1 MELSALKFY
10 FIPGLFT
17 LSLDLS
23 KCVDLK
29 KPLWYF
35 AEDNRIVG
43 LYFSIFV
50 MKENILRVLLS
61 LFIVITFF
69 TVYRNS
75 SQNYSEKLTDGLSLF
90 SVKSDMPADE
100 DRTGRG
106 KKRRKASMSFKT
118 ALGLSANNL
127 LTKKARTILIA
138 IAGSIGIIGIALIQ
152 ALDYNSGAAKYKLLT
167 TSDNMIVFLPFEE
180 FCERGKN
187 ITCFTLYCKTSDK
200 DKVYAAYEQAGL
212 EVTEYKDVVGVTH
225 NDFLIQIISGLIY
238 LLAVLLYTVHNAKKS
253 VLLRMDGFS
262 VADITAR
269 ECVKVLPYGVIAF
282 LICFVL
288 SALYIGLNVR
298 LSVTEYFVSGLGT
311 YRNALSILILA
322 VIIRIVFTFLF
333 CKEKY
338 IKGAFPGKMMYFL
351 ISTVKTL
358 AIALLTLSIT
368 SFVLDVFIPD
378 VVAYMSLNKNSDK
391 IEGLVY
397 FTQIKGGVEQSDLSE
412 SQFAPK
418 LMDFYHDAVIDYDA
432 IVCDTYD
439 YLLDDN
445 GIPLYTDNAKA
456 GFGPSIE
463 VNNNYLKENE
473 VYDLEGNRIYEE
485 SLEPDCLTILIP
497 DDYQWDEQLL
507 VRYDGIDYYPD
518 LKVVF
523 KEYDSQRSR
532 LYVYLIGGMGSN
544 QGILSPA
551 PAIKVVNDYSLEN
564 DWHFKYDL
572 LLNILYGRTM
582 FRTHTDNPSAELEP
596 LIKKYDCQDIIDGIV
611 PLETELNKR
620 IEDSWKGVLSSL
632 LILSSLIFVTAVT
645 TSFATDF
652 YCRNQRHL
660 IAARALSGYSFTGTF
675 RFHVLVLCLEYT
687 AVFIAGVAA
696 AFNTGKVW
704 VPLTVTLIIVISDLI
719 TNILR
724 CRMQLKKNVYQI
736 SKGEM

>member
-1 MELSALKFY
+1 
-10 FIPGLFT
+10 
-17 LSLDLS
+17 
-23 KCVDLK
+23 
-29 KPLWYF
+29 
-35 AEDNRIVG
+35 
-43 LYFSIFV
+43 

-75 SQNYSEKLTDGLSLF
+75 SQNFSEKLTDGLSLF

-100 DRTGRG
+100 
-106 KKRRKASMSFKT
+106 ASGLVMSEADSAGFDILVEDYEMINNEGCSVYYKT
-118 ALGLSANNL
+118 NN
-127 LTKKARTILIA
+127 TDDFIPIKTSKGTIR
-138 IAGSIGIIGIALIQ
+138 
-152 ALDYNSGAAKYKLLT
+152 LDENEYFSNVDYSSGAAKYKLLT

-212 EVTEYKDVVGVTH
+212 VVTEYKDVVGVTH

-253 VLLRMDGFS
+253 ALLRMDGFS

-298 LSVTEYFVSGLGT
+298 LSVTEYFINSLEEF
-311 YRNALSILILA
+311 RNALILLTLA

-358 AIALLTLSIT
+358 AIVLMTLSIT

-439 YLLDDN
+439 YLIDDD